1 MNSPEHHPMGNA
13 SMARPWLARLVMLL
27 MLAGS
32 VGLVWWR
39 VNHLLL
45 VDQQLE
51 KASSAVAAL
60 DIEVQQLEQDW
71 SPIEVAQ
78 VEERFNEA
86 RESLS
91 GAPEEGAM
99 WSGLLQEEA
108 LETSLLATIKLGQ
121 SQPHPQANLKLASTP
136 ATIEL
141 HPLMES
147 AQTNIPY
154 LNLMNF
160 LGVLTKPNWRIDL
173 LDLQVNGNSN
183 SIYQAT
189 AVVQFWAP
197 VVKP

>member
-1 MNSPEHHPMGNA
+1 MEDA

-39 VNHLLL
+39 VNYLLL

-51 KASSAVAAL
+51 KASSEVAAL
-60 DIEVQQLEQDW
+60 DLEVQQLEADW

-78 VEERFNEA
+78 VEEHFNEA
-86 RESLS
+86 RESIS
-91 GAPEEGAM
+91 GAPEEGTL

-108 LETSLLATIKLGQ
+108 LGTSLLATIRMGQ

-136 ATIEL
+136 ATIEI
-141 HPLMES
+141 HPLMENPLN
-147 AQTNIPY
+147 NIPY

-160 LGVLTKPNWRIDL
+160 LGVLAKPNWRIDL
-173 LDLQVNGNSN
+173 LDLQVTGNSN
-183 SIYQAT
+183 SIHQAT

-197 VVKP
+197 VGKP